1 MGKEINKEKETCHW
15 QNDSPLYTP
24 LASSI
29 IKVSLYRL
37 IIPKKQNPQSK
48 NNQSQKEITFFGVH
62 HFQWWVVILFFFFFL
77 EGPSLCQWKT
87 ITDQSL
93 MVAVGRC
100 RWTTTMDPQE
110 HHPLLMSSGVTV
122 PPMRKP
128 RWVNIITVTGIWR
141 RGRALLVLGRSLLL
155 GLWLILSCRGR
166 RGLLATR
173 CILLR
178 AKWRGPSEKAS
189 GGSKLSTANW
199 FMGGPD
205 MLGWGFI

>member
-1 MGKEINKEKETCHW
+1 MGKEINKKKKHVIDKMIPRYTRLWQTGIFNYKSQPLPNTRETKSTK
-15 QNDSPLYTP
+15 Q
-24 LASSI
+24 
-29 IKVSLYRL
+29 KQ
-37 IIPKKQNPQSK
+37 PKPERNHILWGP
-48 NNQSQKEITFFGVH
+48 FPV
-62 HFQWWVVILFFFFFL
+62 VVILFFLFFFV
-77 EGPSLCQWKT
+77 EGPSLCQWET
-87 ITDQSL
+87 LTDQSP

-122 PPMRKP
+122 PPMHKP
-128 RWVNIITVTGIWR
+128 RWINIITITGIWR
-141 RGRALLVLGRSLLL
+141 RGSALLVLGQSLLL